1 MDAIAAEG
9 LGFTY
14 PDGRRVLDALTFY
27 VREGET
33 AALCGLSGSGKTTLL
48 RILCGIIPQALP
60 GVVEGE
66 ARLFGQSVAGRS
78 IAELSDVVGYAFQ
91 DADDQLVCTTVED
104 ELAFGLENRCVAPE
118 KIRLLVEEALYKW
131 GLESIRLEDPGR
143 LSGGQKRLV
152 ALASLLIT
160 GPRLLLLDEPMSHL
174 DAEGRRLMERAFRTL
189 REDGCTLLI
198 VEHDLSGLKDADRW
212 LLLADGRVAA
222 DGAPAEILQNAAYW
236 EGRGIALAR

>member
-1 MDAIAAEG
+1 MDAIATDA
-9 LGFTY
+9 LRFTY
-14 PDGRRVLDALTFY
+14 PDGRRVLDGLTLR

-33 AALCGLSGSGKTTLL
+33 AVLCGLSGSGKTTLL
-48 RILCGIIPQALP
+48 RILCGIIPHALH

-66 ARLFGQSVAGRS
+66 VRLFGKSVSGRS
-78 IAELSDVVGYAFQ
+78 IAELSDVAGYAFQ

-104 ELAFGLENRCVAPE
+104 ELAFGLENRCVPPE
-118 KIRLLVEEALYKW
+118 EIRLRVEEALQKW
-131 GLESIRLEDPGR
+131 GLEALRLEDPGR

-174 DAEGRRLMERAFRTL
+174 DAEGRQLMARTYRTL
-189 REDGCTLLI
+189 RAEGCTLLI
-198 VEHDLSGLKDADRW
+198 VEHDLTGLKDADRW

-222 DGAPAEILQNAAYW
+222 DGAPQDVMQGAAYW
-236 EGRGIALAR
+236 GERGIALGR